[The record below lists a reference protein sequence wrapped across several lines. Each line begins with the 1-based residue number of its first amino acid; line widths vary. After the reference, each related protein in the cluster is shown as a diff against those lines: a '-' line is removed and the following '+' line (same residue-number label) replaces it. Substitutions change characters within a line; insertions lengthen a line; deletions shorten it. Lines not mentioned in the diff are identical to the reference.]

1 MSRKIQLVISDEA
14 DKVLGTHAGERKRGA
29 YVSQAIVH
37 FAKPAPPTGLFET
50 MALQISSLTAKLDKL
65 LTQGQ

>member
-29 YVSQAIVH
+29 YVSEALLA
-37 FAKPAPPTGLFET
+37 FAKPAQPAGLFET
-50 MALQISSLTAKLDKL
+50 MASQLAQLTAKLDKL
-65 LTQGQ
+65 LTIGQ